1 MKKFLVFILLAIFC
15 LSAHAQSIQIK
26 DLSGSIGSWEGK
38 LTYLDYSSGKPYT
51 MSANLKI
58 SLTEDKSGYVL
69 AYEYPNEP
77 QANSKDTTQIHG
89 EFFGK
94 ERIVEFQKAS
104 EGGFTLVTELEGED
118 GNDSKKATLRHT
130 YQLKSTTY
138 SITKEVK
145 FEGTGLWI
153 KINEYL
159 LNKAGN

>member
-1 MKKFLVFILLAIFC
+1 MKKFLVFILFAIFC
-15 LSAHAQSIQIK
+15 LSAHAQSVQMK

-58 SLTEDKSGYVL
+58 SLTEDKSGYVM

-77 QANSKDTTQIHG
+77 QANSKDTTQING

-104 EGGFTLVTELEGED
+104 EGGFKLVTELEGED

-145 FEGTGLWI
+145 FEGTAVWV
-153 KINEYL
+153 KRNEYL
-159 LNKAGN
+159 VNRVEN